1 MNYRIAIDP
10 GVSGG
15 IAWLDADDIVQAQN
29 MPRGM
34 TAQVDRLKE
43 LATMYGPVSAIL
55 ENVGGYVHGNAG
67 PGAVKFARHVGN
79 LEAALYA
86 YGMPTLTPTPAT
98 WMKSMGFTVSK
109 YLPASYKQMSAGKAK
124 KAVRAKAIT
133 AHKNAIKEAM
143 ARRYPH
149 LEVTLKTADALGML
163 TWAMDKL
170 EVVEL

>member
-15 IAWLDADDIVQAQN
+15 IAWIDYRGIVQAQN
-29 MPRGM
+29 MPLGM

-55 ENVGGYVHGNAG
+55 ENVGGYVPGNAG

-86 YGMPTLTPTPAT
+86 YDMPVLTVAPST
-98 WMKSMGFTVSK
+98 WMKSLGFSVSN
-109 YLPASYKQMSAGKAK
+109 YLPAGYKDMPAGKAK
-124 KAVRAKAIT
+124 KAVRAKAQRI
-133 AHKNAIKEAM
+133 HKNAIKEAM

-149 LEVTLKTADALGML
+149 LEVTLNTADALGIL
-163 TWAMDKL
+163 TWAMDKM
-170 EVVEL
+170 EVE